1 MSSPAWA
8 RTPGVLIQHLH
19 TCPVCCSRP
28 GARLVDMVVSP
39 HALVESGGALRLN
52 GHYYISRQIIP
63 ALERV
68 LSLVRGP

>member
-1 MSSPAWA
+1 M
-8 RTPGVLIQHLH
+8 
-19 TCPVCCSRP
+19 
-28 GARLVDMVVSP
+28 DMVVSP

-68 LSLVRGP
+68 LSLVRGLLYGWAATWSKHHGSAPDAGAAVAPTS